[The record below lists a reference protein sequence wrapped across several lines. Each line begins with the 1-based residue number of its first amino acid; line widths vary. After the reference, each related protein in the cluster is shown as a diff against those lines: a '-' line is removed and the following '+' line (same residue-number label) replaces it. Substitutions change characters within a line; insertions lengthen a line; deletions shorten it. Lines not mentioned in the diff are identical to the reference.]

1 VTRAQWV
8 GLVGVV
14 LLLVTAF
21 VVGQR
26 EPEPLGGD
34 SGLDELR
41 AAAALPACPPGLGL
55 DVDLSLPCLDGGPDV
70 AVGAPLAGP
79 TVVNIWGTWCAPC
92 VEEVPEL
99 VAFAERAAGR
109 VAVVGVLTS
118 DTARNGLAFADD
130 FDMNYP
136 QVLDDQGEVRA
147 RYGAGAPLTLFL
159 QGDGTLVHVESG
171 AMDSLEEIERLAA
184 THLGVQL

>member
-1 VTRAQWV
+1 MTRGQWV
-8 GLVGVV
+8 GLLGVL

-26 EPEPLGGD
+26 EPEPPGGD
-34 SGLDELR
+34 PGLDGLR
-41 AAAALPACPPGLGL
+41 AAAGLPACPPGLGL

-70 AVGAPLAGP
+70 EVDAPLAGP

-92 VEEVPEL
+92 VDEVPEL
-99 VAFAERAAGR
+99 VAFAERAAGK
-109 VAVVGVLTS
+109 VDVVGVLTS

-130 FDMNYP
+130 FDMTYP
-136 QVLDDQGEVRA
+136 QVLDEQGEVRA

-159 QGDGTLVHVESG
+159 QADGTLVHVESG
-171 AMDSLEEIERLAA
+171 AMESLQEIEDLAA
-184 THLGVQL
+184 THLGVRL